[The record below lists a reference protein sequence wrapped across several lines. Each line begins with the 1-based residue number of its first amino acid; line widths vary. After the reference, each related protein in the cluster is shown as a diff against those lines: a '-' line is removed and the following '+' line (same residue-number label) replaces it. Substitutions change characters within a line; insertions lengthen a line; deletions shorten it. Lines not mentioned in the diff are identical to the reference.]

1 MMPASSTAQLV
12 CRHGTALENCSLC
25 QPSLPSCTHQRLN
38 ANLNELLQEARPRL
52 LRLARLNGIEAD
64 ATEDVVQETF
74 FEAWRHLEKLREPER
89 FAAWLD
95 GICRNVCK
103 RQARLH
109 ANGAHDVPFARDEDE
124 AGAADV
130 EACDPLSI
138 DPEEE
143 LERQSRQI
151 LLDRALGYLSESTRE
166 LIELCYLAELPQRE
180 VARKMDMS
188 LGALELKLHRAR
200 RQLRQV
206 FNGELREDARAF
218 GLLLNE
224 DESMGWQETREWCV
238 CCGQQ
243 RLRGTFERSL
253 SGMVGLRLR
262 CPVCSKRYSNDLI
275 HTGDLIQLNGLR
287 SFRTAIKRSLQSA
300 ATYVTTA
307 LHERRC
313 MVCHAMTQ
321 VRIIPSPL
329 LHERAGLC
337 FPEGI
342 YISIECPNCGA
353 SLSNVSGVLLAHPVV
368 RNFILD
374 RQRIRLEPTSLV
386 TYAGQDAICS
396 RIEDLHTA
404 ERLTVMA
411 HPETLQIMAV
421 LST

>member
-1 MMPASSTAQLV
+1 MPASSTAQLV
-12 CRHGTALENCSLC
+12 CRHGTALESCSLC
-25 QPSLPSCTHQRLN
+25 QPSLLSCTHQSPN

-52 LRLARLNGIEAD
+52 LRLARLNGVEAD
-64 ATEDVVQETF
+64 AAEDVVQETF

-103 RQARLH
+103 RQVRLQ
-109 ANGAHDVPFARDEDE
+109 ANGVHEVPFAGDEDE
-124 AGAADV
+124 AGTADV
-130 EACDPLSI
+130 DMCDPFSI

-151 LLDRALGYLSESTRE
+151 LLDRALGHLSESARE

-180 VARKMDMS
+180 VAQKLDMS
-188 LGALELKLHRAR
+188 LGALELKLHRVR

-206 FNGELREDARAF
+206 FNGELREDAREF

-238 CCGQQ
+238 YCGQQ

-253 SGMVGLRLR
+253 SGVVGLRLR
-262 CPVCSKRYSNDLI
+262 CPVCSKRYNTDLI

-287 SFRTAIKRSLQSA
+287 SFRTAIKRSLQST
-300 ATYVTTA
+300 ATYITTA

-313 MVCHAMTQ
+313 MVCQAMLQ
-321 VRIIPSPL
+321 VRIIPYPL
-329 LHERAGLC
+329 LHELSVIC
-337 FPEGI
+337 LPEGI
-342 YISIECPNCGA
+342 SIYIECPNCGT
-353 SLSNVSGVLLAHPVV
+353 SSSNIFGVLLAHTVV

-374 RQRIRLEPTSLV
+374 RQRIQLEPTSLV

-396 RIEDLHTA
+396 RMVDLQTS

-411 HPETLQIMAV
+411 HPETLQIMAA
-421 LST
+421 LSI

>member
-1 MMPASSTAQLV
+1 MPASSTAQLV
-12 CRHGTALENCSLC
+12 CRHGTALESCSLC
-25 QPSLPSCTHQRLN
+25 QPSLPSCTHQSLN

-64 ATEDVVQETF
+64 AAEDVVQETF

-103 RQARLH
+103 RQARLQ
-109 ANGAHDVPFARDEDE
+109 ANGAHEVPFAGDEDE
-124 AGAADV
+124 AGTTDV
-130 EACDPLSI
+130 DTCDPLSI

-151 LLDRALGYLSESTRE
+151 LLDRALGYLSESARE

-180 VARKMDMS
+180 VAQKLDMS
-188 LGALELKLHRAR
+188 LGALELKLHRVR

-206 FNGELREDARAF
+206 LNGELREDAREF
-218 GLLLNE
+218 GLLLDE

-238 CCGQQ
+238 WCVQQ
-243 RLRGTFERSL
+243 RLRGKFERSL
-253 SGMVGLRLR
+253 SGIVGLRLR
-262 CPVCSKRYSNDLI
+262 CPVCSKRYSTDLI
-275 HTGDLIQLNGLR
+275 HTGDIIQLNGLR

-300 ATYVTTA
+300 ATYFTTA

-313 MVCHAMTQ
+313 MVCQAMIQ

-329 LHERAGLC
+329 LHELSATCL
-337 FPEGI
+337 PEGI
-342 YISIECPNCGA
+342 YIYIECPNCGT
-353 SLSNVSGVLLAHPVV
+353 SSSSISGTLLTHTVV

-396 RIEDLHTA
+396 CMVDLHTS
-404 ERLTVMA
+404 ERLTIMA
-411 HPETLQIMAV
+411 HPETLQIMAA